1 MEVSPILSIL
11 VALACILAA
20 SLTIIF
26 PIAQFCTTAVTVAD
40 RGLGHDQVAKV
51 QGESVRPSL
60 RGQCRGQRAPGGHK
74 GDAQV
79 ESPRDWR
86 IVSGALE

>member
-11 VALACILAA
+11 VARTCILA

-26 PIAQFCTTAVTVAD
+26 PNAQFCTTAVTVAA

-51 QGESVRPSL
+51 QGEALRPIL
-60 RGQCRGQRAPGGHK
+60 RGRCRGQRASGGHK

-79 ESPRDWR
+79 ESPRD
-86 IVSGALE
+86 